1 MHWVPVGRG
10 GGNGRLLGTSSVM
23 NLAVLELLL
32 AVIADGRRL
41 NGACI

>member
-1 MHWVPVGRG
+1 MTSAAHSQLD
-10 GGNGRLLGTSSVM
+10 LLGASSVM
-23 NLAVLELLL
+23 NPAVLELLL